1 MKVILA
7 VDSIFPPLTG
17 IGRYAF
23 ELATGVENSSQ
34 ISELRFFRHGQWAGK
49 VNSLLQQSAQ
59 VSSIRTTLASSRL
72 AVWMYSKIMPAI
84 SRHRLATHESYLF
97 HSPNFILQP
106 FPGLSIATFHDLSI
120 YRHPEFHPEAR
131 VNFMKREIPRTL
143 KMADRF
149 IAVSSF
155 TAQEMQQY
163 LGIPANKISVVH
175 NGVSPVYHPRTLSE
189 LCRPLAKYNLD
200 AGRYLLCVATQ
211 EPRKNLPTLLKI
223 YAKLPNSIRN
233 NYPLVLCGCD
243 GWKNDALLELID
255 MYSGSGW
262 LKVTGYVA
270 ETDLPM
276 LFAGAKGFL
285 FPTLYE
291 GFGLPALEAMASGI
305 PVMTSENSAVSEI
318 TKDSAL
324 LINPHD
330 STSMGDAIIR
340 LVEDQEWREQAIIK
354 GLRRSAEMSWA
365 VCIRKTLEVYSSV
378 IQQN

>member
-17 IGRYAF
+17 IGRYAL
-23 ELATGVENSSQ
+23 ELVMGLGNSSR
-34 ISELRFFRHGQWAGK
+34 ISELRFFRHGQWVEK
-49 VNSLLQQSAQ
+49 VNSLLQQSAP
-59 VSSIRTTLASSRL
+59 VSSIRTTFAGNSF
-72 AVWMYSKIMPAI
+72 AVWMYSKIVPAI
-84 SRHRLATHESYLF
+84 SKQRLGACENYLF

-106 FPGLSIATFHDLSI
+106 FAGLSIATFHDLSI
-120 YRHPEFHPEAR
+120 YRHPGFHPESR
-131 VNFMKREIPRTL
+131 VNYMKREIPKTL
-143 KMADRF
+143 KMADQF

-155 TAQEMQQY
+155 TAQEMQHY
-163 LGIPANKISVVH
+163 LGIPAHKISVVH

-189 LCRPLAKYNLD
+189 LCSPLAKYNLE
-200 AGRYLLCVATQ
+200 AGRYLLCVATF
-211 EPRKNLPTLLKI
+211 EPRKNLSTLIKI
-223 YAKLPNSIRN
+223 YAKLPHSIRN

-243 GWKNDALLELID
+243 GWKNDALLELIK
-255 MYSGSGW
+255 MYAGSGW
-262 LKVTGYVA
+262 LKVTGYVS

-285 FPTLYE
+285 YPTLYE
-291 GFGLPALEAMASGI
+291 GFGLPALEAMASGT

-318 TKDSAL
+318 TRDSAL

-340 LVEDQEWREQAIIK
+340 LIEDQEWREQAIFK
-354 GLRRSAEMSWA
+354 GLCRSAEMSWVA
-365 VCIRKTLEVYSSV
+365 CIRNTLDVYSSV